1 VLLAALLVFAGVACT
16 DDGDDPVPSTATDQ
30 TVSGG
35 TMRLGA
41 TEVASFDPSQVAPVD
56 RAALIALDL
65 LFDPLPELAEL
76 TPNGDFTVWT
86 AMLDG
91 ATFSD
96 GSPVTAA
103 DAAFSLQRLA
113 GQGSASLA
121 GTRLDL
127 IDGYDTYAVDNS
139 ADALSGLRVVDD
151 STLEITLREPFVSLP
166 ALLSSPLYGVVPEAV
181 VVDGPASFAT
191 EPVGS
196 GPFRF
201 AGVDGSVTRFERVD
215 DDVAAL
221 DTYELVEFDSVDAAY
236 EAFVAGEVDWALV
249 PTTELAGAT
258 DQFGDEHFVP
268 FGAELWFG
276 INQNDPTFADSRFRQ
291 ALLHAVD
298 RGGLASQVFGRLA
311 LDGLVVDGVPG
322 AVDDACGPACTYD
335 PDEARRLL
343 AEAFPGGPIPT
354 VVLDTYDDPE
364 QQALVQAMGAQL
376 QAVGIPVELRVQS
389 FDEYRQFVT
398 TGETG
403 VFSFGWVGIIGVQD
417 SYLGPPFISDS
428 PDNVVGLASADLDA
442 QIRAARATGLD
453 VDREAQYQAIE
464 RQILQ
469 LGVVIPI
476 AQLVT
481 NQVVADGFEG
491 FVGELD
497 GTFDVTAVRSIG

>member
-1 VLLAALLVFAGVACT
+1 LVLAVVACT
-16 DDGDDPVPSTATDQ
+16 DDGDDPAPSTAPDQ

-35 TMRLGA
+35 TMRLGV
-41 TEVASFDPSQVAPVD
+41 TEVASFDPSQVALVD
-56 RAALIALDL
+56 QAAMIAVDL

-76 TPNGDFTVWT
+76 SPNGDFTVWT
-86 AMLDG
+86 AVLDG

-127 IDGYDTYAVDNS
+127 IDGYDAYAVDNS
-139 ADALSGLRVVDD
+139 ADSLSGLRVVDD

-166 ALLSSPLYGVVPEAV
+166 TLLSSPLYGVVPEAAA
-181 VVDGPASFAT
+181 DDDPASFAS

-201 AGVDGSVTRFERVD
+201 AGVDGAVTRFERVD
-215 DDVAAL
+215 DDAAAL
-221 DTYELVEFDSVDAAY
+221 DTYELLAFDSVDAAY
-236 EAFVAGEVDWALV
+236 QAFVAGEVDWALV
-249 PTTELAGAT
+249 PTTELASAT
-258 DQFGDEHFVP
+258 EQFGDEHFVP

-276 INQNDPTFADSRFRQ
+276 INQNDPSFADSRFRQ

-298 RGGLASQVFGRLA
+298 RTALAERVFPGRLP
-311 LDGLVVDGVPG
+311 LDSLVVDGVPG
-322 AVDDACGPACTYD
+322 AVADACGAACTYD

-343 AEAFPGGPIPT
+343 AEAFPGGTIPT

-364 QQALVQAMGAQL
+364 QQALVQAMGAEL

-389 FDEYRQFVT
+389 FEEYRQFVT
-398 TGETG
+398 TGEAG
-403 VFSFGWVGIIGVQD
+403 VFSFGWVGIVGLQD

-428 PDNVVGLASADLDA
+428 PDNVVGLASGDLDA
-442 QIRAARATGLD
+442 QLRSARATEMD
-453 VDREAQYQAIE
+453 ADREAQYQAIE

-476 AQLVT
+476 VQLVT
-481 NQVVADGFEG
+481 NQVVSDGFEG

-497 GTFDVTAVRSIG
+497 GTFDVTAVRLAG